1 MLPHAPG
8 IFALVMC
15 VMPVVATAAPASY
28 PERPV
33 RVVVPFP
40 PGGANDIVARIT
52 GQKLTERWGR
62 PAVIDNR
69 AGAGGNIGTEIGAR
83 AAPDGYTLLIGSG
96 STLAACMTSIRAA
109 ISRRSR

>member
-1 MLPHAPG
+1 
-8 IFALVMC
+8 MC

-52 GQKLTERWGR
+52 GQDRKS
-62 PAVIDNR
+62 VV
-69 AGAGGNIGTEIGAR
+69 
-83 AAPDGYTLLIGSG
+83 
-96 STLAACMTSIRAA
+96 
-109 ISRRSR
+109 